1 VPTIGIFGGSD
12 PALTGL
18 HAPNARNVGAAG
30 RAADVAE
37 VLALAR

>member
-1 VPTIGIFGGSD
+1 VPTIGIYCGSD

-18 HAPNARNVGAAG
+18 HAPHAKNVGAAG
-30 RAADVAE
+30 RAPEVAE